1 MKPVRRAHACRLALA
16 LVVASLS
23 GGCLPTTIDKLQ
35 AFDPKELIF
44 SQGQGMLTESIAI
57 SCRLGERFGA
67 ALLVLLCLHCGIKA
81 MRADVNLW
89 SVAKEYV
96 IGALVMLALLG
107 TCRLGQNSPFWIV
120 TQLGDELGKLYQP
133 PDSLLIGSLKQSQL
147 STVNCILKFLA
158 AVKDANAEGAE
169 ATARDALAHVLSS
182 VPTTAT
188 LILNGAAMHVIRIMA
203 KAAYAWMLAFYLIIG
218 PAVVPLLA
226 LPQTRPVFMGW
237 FKGFL
242 SINLWPC
249 FFAIADRVGLVMIEN
264 SPLVRVI
271 GVSSEDAIATLVNGH
286 AVLLACNLTFM
297 LVYLGIPV
305 AAYGLVAGLSRPF
318 RGIV

>member
-1 MKPVRRAHACRLALA
+1 
-16 LVVASLS
+16 
-23 GGCLPTTIDKLQ
+23 
-35 AFDPKELIF
+35 
-44 SQGQGMLTESIAI
+44 
-57 SCRLGERFGA
+57 
-67 ALLVLLCLHCGIKA
+67 
-81 MRADVNLW
+81 
-89 SVAKEYV
+89 
-96 IGALVMLALLG
+96 
-107 TCRLGQNSPFWIV
+107 
-120 TQLGDELGKLYQP
+120 
-133 PDSLLIGSLKQSQL
+133 
-147 STVNCILKFLA
+147 
-158 AVKDANAEGAE
+158 
-169 ATARDALAHVLSS
+169 
-182 VPTTAT
+182 
-188 LILNGAAMHVIRIMA
+188 MHVIRIMA